1 MTERSAGG
9 HDWARPTDLD
19 LTPLTADVVVIGGG
33 SAGLTAVG
41 VAASQGRRV
50 VMVERDRTGGEC
62 LFTGCVPSK
71 TLLSLAGRVHAARG
85 AQALGLS
92 VTGQPDWAA
101 VRAEVRRVIDSFERV
116 DAPAALA
123 ATGVHVIA
131 GEAVFVSP
139 HVLEVTHA
147 RGQRTVTAAEFI
159 LATGSQVRV
168 PDVPGLR
175 GVPFLTHETV
185 FELPERPEHLIVMG
199 GGAVGCELS
208 QAFARLGSRV
218 TLLHTGARLLPRD
231 EPEAS
236 AAVLEALRADGVT
249 VHLNA
254 HARQV
259 QTRRVLGQA
268 DGVQV
273 ELPGQ
278 AVLGT
283 HLLLATGKRPRVQG
297 LGLEV
302 IGAPFTEDGLTV
314 RPSMQSVGCAYLW
327 GAGDVVGGPMFTH
340 GATERGTLAGLG
352 SLGPLGRVA
361 ARLRAPAGRAERIP
375 HVTFTDPEA
384 AQWGLT
390 EAQAAQTHGGRAVV
404 VEYDFS
410 HLDRAATENAGEG
423 FVKLVAVR
431 DRLGSPLGLQVVGAQ
446 VVGRRAGELIQ
457 LLSVTP
463 RLGIHPLRTALLPA
477 PYPTFAEAVR
487 QTYLGLFTQGEHFG
501 RSRPARPDAG

>member
-1 MTERSAGG
+1 M
-9 HDWARPTDLD
+9 
-19 LTPLTADVVVIGGG
+19 
-33 SAGLTAVG
+33 
-41 VAASQGRRV
+41 
-50 VMVERDRTGGEC
+50 
-62 LFTGCVPSK
+62 
-71 TLLSLAGRVHAARG
+71 
-85 AQALGLS
+85 
-92 VTGQPDWAA
+92 
-101 VRAEVRRVIDSFERV
+101 
-116 DAPAALA
+116 
-123 ATGVHVIA
+123 
-131 GEAVFVSP
+131 FVSP

-199 GGAVGCELS
+199 GGAVGCELT
-208 QAFARLGSRV
+208 QGVRAAGQPGHAAAHRR
-218 TLLHTGARLLPRD
+218 RLLPRD

-254 HARQV
+254 HVRQV
-259 QTRRVLGQA
+259 QNARVQGQA

-352 SLGPLGRVA
+352 SLGPAGAGRGAA
-361 ARLRAPAGRAERIP
+361 ARPRRTRRAHSARHVHRPGGRA
-375 HVTFTDPEA
+375 VGSD
-384 AQWGLT
+384 
-390 EAQAAQTHGGRAVV
+390 EAQAAQDPR
-404 VEYDFS
+404 
-410 HLDRAATENAGEG
+410 
-423 FVKLVAVR
+423 
-431 DRLGSPLGLQVVGAQ
+431 GARR
-446 VVGRRAGELIQ
+446 GRRVR
-457 LLSVTP
+457 LLAPGP
-463 RLGIHPLRTALLPA
+463 RRHRERRGG
-477 PYPTFAEAVR
+477 VR
-487 QTYLGLFTQGEHFG
+487 ETGGG
-501 RSRPARPDAG
+501 P